1 MNTAMEASVGMT
13 DAAVDT
19 TLFSKAAISWNKRI
33 CEGALKGLTG
43 LDLVIYTWNNNVE
56 DECRDLVQ
64 TTTRAASTTIKK
76 GYKRVRRAFWQA
88 NVEDLHT
95 ALNMTD
101 EGLIERIPPSVVRA
115 VAVTETQTK
124 AVVAS
129 LSLERSPLFQ
139 LVATSQQTPP
149 KTTGLS
155 HGAKPTNDKASEVAS
170 LSVTQQELLRR
181 SMGTGFAP
189 VVDTSASSSPGPD
202 VTDWAK
208 LVEETEANEREYS
221 NFILW
226 ACTRASDELK
236 KLTEKSGEDVW
247 TNPITVETY
256 SDQYRYILV
265 RSSTAPMFGTHGPI
279 IRHDFRANNRH
290 VNNRHPNMLRQAD
303 GQKLI
308 RSKKVNGQ
316 DHEYYCKGMQYKE
329 GAFFVGFF
337 VSNGADQDDLARYY
351 VCRNGK
357 IERISK
363 DTYETLE
370 NLSAAGQR

>member
-1 MNTAMEASVGMT
+1 MT
-13 DAAVDT
+13 SAELDT

-33 CEGALKGLTG
+33 CEGALRGLTG
-43 LDLVIYTWNNNVE
+43 LDLVIYTWNNNVG

-76 GYKRVRRAFWQA
+76 GYRRVRRAFWQA
-88 NVEDLHT
+88 NVEYLHAT
-95 ALNMTD
+95 LKMTD
-101 EGLIERIPPSVVRA
+101 EGLIERTPPFLPVVR
-115 VAVTETQTK
+115 VVTETQTK
-124 AVVAS
+124 AVIAN
-129 LSLERSPLFQ
+129 LNLELFPSFQ
-139 LVATSQQTPP
+139 LVTTSQQTSP
-149 KTTGLS
+149 KTIS
-155 HGAKPTNDKASEVAS
+155 KASEYIS

-181 SMGTGFAP
+181 SMGTGFVP
-189 VVDTSASSSPGPD
+189 ILDTSASSSPVPD
-202 VTDWAK
+202 ITDWAK

-236 KLTEKSGEDVW
+236 RLTEKSGEYLW

-357 IERISK
+357 IECITK
-363 DTYETLE
+363 DEYENLE